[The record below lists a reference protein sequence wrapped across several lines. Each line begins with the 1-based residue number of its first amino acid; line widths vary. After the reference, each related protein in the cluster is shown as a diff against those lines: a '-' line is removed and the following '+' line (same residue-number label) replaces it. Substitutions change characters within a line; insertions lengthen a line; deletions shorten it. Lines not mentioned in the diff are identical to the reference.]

1 MSAIGLVPAT
11 GFAAA
16 GEIVTPESFGARGD
30 GRTNDTEAFA
40 AMSAHVT
47 SRGGGA
53 IVLRPVTYIVG
64 AQRQA
69 RGGIFTAERIL
80 HFTGCTGPT
89 VIEGNG
95 ATLKAAPGLRFGTF
109 LRSGA
114 RAPDGLPRSEY
125 FARLASVYQAMIF
138 IERCSGSIDIHDLEL
153 DGNVGALQIGGKYS
167 EGIGWHAQ
175 GSGIWLYRNR
185 GPARISSLHVHHH
198 PLDGIILAD
207 TTDRQGYATLSDIAC
222 EYNGRQ
228 GCSVTGGRNY
238 VFQRCRFYGSGKAR
252 LGNAPSAGLDIEAE
266 GTTVR
271 NLSFVECE
279 FSNNRGMG
287 LVAGGGDSAGITFDR
302 CRLIGTDRWAAWPD
316 KPCMQ
321 FINCELLGSIVHA
334 YGDPDPTKAAKF
346 LDCTFRDDPS
356 LSPTGKL
363 FIDRGTIAM
372 IPDGRNVMFS
382 RCSFLLTASAC
393 LPTSTV
399 EVIYRDCKM
408 YQTSALLS
416 RPVGTYFGTTVINGN
431 AKLSG
436 SRIRGVAI
444 LNGRRLVGRSY

>member
-1 MSAIGLVPAT
+1 
-11 GFAAA
+11 
-16 GEIVTPESFGARGD
+16 
-30 GRTNDTEAFA
+30 
-40 AMSAHVT
+40 
-47 SRGGGA
+47 
-53 IVLRPVTYIVG
+53 
-64 AQRQA
+64 
-69 RGGIFTAERIL
+69 
-80 HFTGCTGPT
+80 
-89 VIEGNG
+89 
-95 ATLKAAPGLRFGTF
+95 
-109 LRSGA
+109 
-114 RAPDGLPRSEY
+114 
-125 FARLASVYQAMIF
+125 
-138 IERCSGSIDIHDLEL
+138 
-153 DGNVGALQIGGKYS
+153 
-167 EGIGWHAQ
+167 
-175 GSGIWLYRNR
+175 
-185 GPARISSLHVHHH
+185 
-198 PLDGIILAD
+198 
-207 TTDRQGYATLSDIAC
+207 
-222 EYNGRQ
+222 
-228 GCSVTGGRNY
+228 
-238 VFQRCRFYGSGKAR
+238 
-252 LGNAPSAGLDIEAE
+252 
-266 GTTVR
+266 
-271 NLSFVECE
+271 
-279 FSNNRGMG
+279 
-287 LVAGGGDSAGITFDR
+287 
-302 CRLIGTDRWAAWPD
+302 
-316 KPCMQ
+316 MQ